1 MVCRCCRVEIVLH
14 RTGSRCNDQSCWPPF
29 LNSWLYRPYVHKH
42 TAVITPTDRPDS
54 YTCSFAALSD
64 TCLQLDSQKFSA
76 SAQFEWTS
84 RVKYSLVIAYAIISL
99 ICGKD
104 CQSFERLFV
113 RENGDL
119 THVDPRP
126 TASPLSCIRHRL
138 SSLYS
143 PTTSQDLL
151 PCLALVV
158 LHPTFTQ
165 SHAVIMRYL
174 HH

>member
-1 MVCRCCRVEIVLH
+1 MVCRCCRVEIAFH
-14 RTGSRCNDQSCWPPF
+14 RTGSSCNDQSCWPPF
-29 LNSWLYRPYVHKH
+29 LNSWLYRPYVHY
-42 TAVITPTDRPDS
+42 TAIITHMFPS
-54 YTCSFAALSD
+54 QHHLSINVR
-64 TCLQLDSQKFSA
+64 LQLDSQKFSA
-76 SAQFEWTS
+76 SAQFEWTA
-84 RVKYSLVIAYAIISL
+84 RVKYSLSIAYAIISL

-126 TASPLSCIRHRL
+126 KASRLSCIRHCL
-138 SSLYS
+138 SPLYS